1 MYNYM
6 KPITSSATIS
16 TTTITSTMDSTN
28 SIDRLAFFETSLNGP
43 GPSFEIT
50 ISNIEMPYKPTSTL
64 AISDIP
70 AVVLRLDSSSREI
83 KEIFKFVKGTD
94 TTA

>member
-1 MYNYM
+1 M

-28 SIDRLAFFETSLNGP
+28 TIDRLAFFETFLNGP

-50 ISNIEMPYKPTSTL
+50 LSNIEMPYRPTSGIT
-64 AISDIP
+64 DIP